1 MYLLPD
7 KSSHDIFSFWL
18 RPAAKSIEYQAKRK
32 IVIEWGGEW
41 LDQLIPSPQAVELD
55 WGKSFSYQSSFLT
68 ELSPL
73 KPKIHD
79 PQVMLR
85 KISILLCKYQKLQ
98 VLL

>member
-41 LDQLIPSPQAVELD
+41 L
-55 WGKSFSYQSSFLT
+55 
-68 ELSPL
+68 
-73 KPKIHD
+73 
-79 PQVMLR
+79 
-85 KISILLCKYQKLQ
+85 ISIATSGRIRLRQKFLLSIFLSYW
-98 VLL
+98 VESS